1 MSAERQEA
9 SLRAIVGYCRQRT
22 TQELVAELGGDA
34 VGDAAEL

>member
-9 SLRAIVGYCRQRT
+9 SLRAIAGYCRQRT